1 MIKIAKDSPS
11 PEPNIVAQKIT
22 ETQQYKEAQ
31 IVICYIA
38 LKSEIDIS
46 LVADIA
52 IKDNKQVVFVGETPG
67 ILNIADENWKDN
79 IIKLNNKTETII
91 SSKVLNIKQRSST
104 LPQKGI
110 ILVPG
115 LAFTKFGTRLG
126 RGAGYYDELLHLT
139 KNIYS
144 IGICKKAQL
153 LEELPTEP
161 HDCKVDVVFDF

>member
-1 MIKIAKDSPS
+1 MQKCYTKNMSQKPISKQELRAQMIKIAKDSPS

-67 ILNIADENWKDN
+67 ILNIA
-79 IIKLNNKTETII
+79 
-91 SSKVLNIKQRSST
+91 
-104 LPQKGI
+104 
-110 ILVPG
+110 
-115 LAFTKFGTRLG
+115 
-126 RGAGYYDELLHLT
+126 
-139 KNIYS
+139 
-144 IGICKKAQL
+144 
-153 LEELPTEP
+153 
-161 HDCKVDVVFDF
+161 